1 MMMLPLFS
9 GIQTF
14 LPYLLVVWLIPFLV
28 IAVKMMRRPTVV
40 RLEKLPYTRN
50 RALFSPA
57 ERSLLGAL
65 EQAVGENYRV
75 FGKVR
80 VADIVSVRSTAN
92 QSARLYAFNQIRAKY
107 FDFVLCDKKNLL
119 IRCVIELSDGTDG
132 SRQRQERDT
141 FSEDICKSISLP
153 FIQIRAARVYLAIE
167 LRKKILGALREDSEA
182 EMADSEQPFSAALAT
197 DPRIDDRPW
206 TLDETGILGGKP
218 GEISDSEQFKASSKL
233 RLDVDR

>member
-28 IAVKMMRRPTVV
+28 IAIKMMRRPTVV

-57 ERSLLGAL
+57 ERLLLGAL
-65 EQAVGENYRV
+65 EQAVGEDYRI

-80 VADIVSVRSTAN
+80 VADIISVRSTEN
-92 QSARLYAFNQIRAKY
+92 QSAWLLAFNQIRAKH
-107 FDFVLCDKKNLL
+107 FDFVLCDKKNFS
-119 IRCVIELSDGTDG
+119 IRCAIELNDETDG
-132 SRQRQERDT
+132 LRQRHERDT
-141 FSEDICKSISLP
+141 FSEDICRSISLP
-153 FIQIRAARVYLAIE
+153 FVQIHAARAYSAIE
-167 LRKKILGALREDSEA
+167 LRKKILAELRADSEA

-218 GEISDSEQFKASSKL
+218 GEISDSEQFKPSSKL